1 MLTNFENSHDHSKKL
16 VNFPFIKQAINGDY
30 DFKSSGRNHDYVK
43 NLATQIE
50 HFIQAQKI
58 TKPLIQRR
66 NGIIKHLT
74 KILTNKFLNAKLTS
88 FGSFESGLSLANG
101 DIDLCLEFD
110 GEPPKKVL
118 KKIARMLNEDGMKDG
133 EGEIVV
139 KGPNIMMG
147 YFNKADETKKV
158 LTNDGWFHTG
168 DIGRLVDDKYLKITD
183 RKKEIFKTSG
193 GKYIAPQVME
203 NKFKE
208 SRLIEQII
216 VIGEGEK
223 HAAALIVPSTE
234 GLNFWCNK
242 HKVNIK
248 EITEI
253 IKNDKVLKK
262 FDNEV
267 EQFNSFFN
275 PYERIKVFR
284 LLSSPWSVDG
294 GELTAT
300 MKLRRK
306 NIIKKYSKQ
315 YNEIYR

>member
-1 MLTNFENSHDHSKKL
+1 MR
-16 VNFPFIKQAINGDY
+16 FI
-30 DFKSSGRNHDYVK
+30 FSGASALQERIAKIFTAAQMPVLEGYGLSETSPVISV
-43 NLATQIE
+43 NLAHTND
-50 HFIQAQKI
+50 ACYG
-58 TKPLIQRR
+58 TVGTLID
-66 NGIIKHLT
+66 GVEL
-74 KILTNKFLNAKLTS
+74 KL
-88 FGSFESGLSLANG
+88 
-101 DIDLCLEFD
+101 IH
-110 GEPPKKVL
+110 
-118 KKIARMLNEDGMKDG
+118 EDGMKDG

-242 HKVNIK
+242 HKINIK

-267 EQFNSFFN
+267 EHFNSFFN

-315 YNEIYR
+315 YNEIYRWTKK